1 MVHVKVAETAKMGL
15 MDQTVGAAEQK
26 VTTQIR
32 FGLLISF
39 ERRRVFASFE
49 EHAR

>member
-1 MVHVKVAETAKMGL
+1 MVHVKVAETAKMGF
-15 MDQTVGAAEQK
+15 MNQTVGAAERE

-32 FGLLISF
+32 LELLISF
-39 ERRRVFASFE
+39 ERRRVFASLE